1 MAHGG
6 SGRTSFPVPLPPNP
20 VHSVEEISSAQNP
33 LVKLAR
39 ALERKKARIE
49 SGLFLTE
56 GARHVTEGLDNG
68 WQLSALLLSDAATD
82 RDQVRALAR
91 RALEHGARVARV
103 PERVLESLTHRDNA
117 QNVIAL
123 FRMRLAGLE
132 ALAGARRLIALE
144 RPRDPGNL
152 GTIIRLADSTG
163 CGGVVILE
171 EGCDPFSV
179 EAVRASMG
187 SVFAVPVVRCGVEA
201 FDAWRRAE
209 GFQLIGTS
217 LEGSVRHTDVAL
229 GARTCILMGNEQSGL
244 PPAMA
249 ALCDGLVRLPMAG
262 RADSLNLAL
271 ATAVTVYEVWR
282 RSGFDGARF

>member
-1 MAHGG
+1 M
-6 SGRTSFPVPLPPNP
+6 
-20 VHSVEEISSAQNP
+20 EEITSAQNP

-39 ALERKKARIE
+39 ALERKKARLE

-68 WQLSALLLSDAATD
+68 WQLHALLLSDAATD
-82 RDQVRALAR
+82 RDQVRALAG
-91 RALEHGARVARV
+91 RALDHGARVARV

-132 ALAGARRLIALE
+132 ELAGARRLIALE

-163 CGGVVILE
+163 CDGVVLLE

-201 FDAWRRAE
+201 FDVWRRRE
-209 GFQLIGTS
+209 GLQLIGTS
-217 LEGSVRHTDVAL
+217 LEGSVRHTDVPVA
-229 GARTCILMGNEQSGL
+229 ARTCILMGNEQSGL
-244 PPAMA
+244 PPATA